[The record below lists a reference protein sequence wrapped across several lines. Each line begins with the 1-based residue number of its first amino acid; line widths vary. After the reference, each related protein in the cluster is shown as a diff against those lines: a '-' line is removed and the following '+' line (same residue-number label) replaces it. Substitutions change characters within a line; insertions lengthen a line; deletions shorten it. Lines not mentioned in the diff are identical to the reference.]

1 VEQSFEGADFM
12 IPESVASRQQL
23 ILNELLK
30 LTDQGRKN
38 TEELSLIRVE
48 LGLHNGALHG
58 RLPSLEGDIARQD
71 LRIDKLDLRLGM
83 IEKSEN
89 EDAGKEKLKNVI
101 FSLLGGSASGAMITM
116 GYHLL
121 QSGFRR

>member
-1 VEQSFEGADFM
+1 MTQSFEGGDFM
-12 IPESVASRQQL
+12 IPESVTSRQQL

-71 LRIDKLDLRLGM
+71 LRIDKLDMRLGI
-83 IEKSEN
+83 IEKSESEN
-89 EDAGKEKLKNVI
+89 AGKQKLKAVI
-101 FSLLGGSASGAMITM
+101 ISLLGGSASGAIITM
-116 GYHLL
+116 AYHLS
-121 QSGFRR
+121 QSGVGR

>member
-1 VEQSFEGADFM
+1 MTPGFEGGDFM

-38 TEELSLIRVE
+38 TEELSMIRVE

-58 RLPSLEGDIARQD
+58 RLPSLEGDIARQG
-71 LRIDKLDLRLGM
+71 LRIDKLDMRVGM
-83 IEKSEN
+83 IEKSES
-89 EDAGKEKLKNVI
+89 EDAGKQKLKSVI
-101 FSLLGGSASGAMITM
+101 LSLLGGSASGAIITM
-116 GYHLL
+116 AYHLL
-121 QSGFRR
+121 HGGAGR

>member
-1 VEQSFEGADFM
+1 MTQGFEGGDFM
-12 IPESVASRQQL
+12 IPEPVASRQQL

-58 RLPSLEGDIARQD
+58 RLPSLEGDITRQD
-71 LRIDKLDLRLGM
+71 LRIDKLDMRLG
-83 IEKSEN
+83 ILEKSES
-89 EDAGKEKLKNVI
+89 EDAGKQKLKSVI
-101 FSLLGGSASGAMITM
+101 LSLLGGSASGAMITM
-116 GYHLL
+116 AYHWL
-121 QSGFRR
+121 QGGVGR

>member
-1 VEQSFEGADFM
+1 MAQNYEGGDFM

-38 TEELSLIRVE
+38 TEELGLIRVE

-58 RLPSLEGDIARQD
+58 RLPSLEGDIASQD
-71 LRIDKLDLRLGM
+71 LRIDKLDMRLAAL
-83 IEKSEN
+83 EKSESEN
-89 EDAGKEKLKNVI
+89 AGKQKLKAAI
-101 FSLLGGSASGAMITM
+101 ISLLGGSASGAIITM
-116 GYHLL
+116 AYHLS
-121 QSGFRR
+121 QGIGR

>member
-1 VEQSFEGADFM
+1 MTPGFEGGEFK
-12 IPESVASRQQL
+12 IPEGSATRQQL

-58 RLPSLEGDIARQD
+58 RLPSLQGDISKQD
-71 LRIDKLDLRLGM
+71 LRIDKLDMRLVM
-83 IEKSEN
+83 LEKSES
-89 EDAGKEKLKNVI
+89 ESAGKDKLKAVI
-101 FSLLGGSASGAMITM
+101 ISLLGGSASGAIITLV
-116 GYHLL
+116 YHLS
-121 QSGFRR
+121 QGGVQR

>member
-1 VEQSFEGADFM
+1 MTQSFEGGDFM

-71 LRIDKLDLRLGM
+71 QRIDKMDMRLGI
-83 IEKSEN
+83 IEKSESEN
-89 EDAGKEKLKNVI
+89 AGKQKLKAVI
-101 FSLLGGSASGAMITM
+101 ISLVGGSASGAIITM
-116 GYHLL
+116 AYHLS
-121 QSGFRR
+121 QSGVGR

>member
-1 VEQSFEGADFM
+1 M

-71 LRIDKLDLRLGM
+71 LRIDKLDMRLGLM
-83 IEKSEN
+83 EKSES
-89 EDAGKEKLKNVI
+89 EDAGKQKLKNVI
-101 FSLLGGSASGAMITM
+101 FSLLGGSASGAIITM
-116 GYHLL
+116 AYHLS
-121 QSGFRR
+121 QGGAGR

>member
-1 VEQSFEGADFM
+1 MTQSFETGDFM

-23 ILNELLK
+23 ILNELLT

-58 RLPSLEGDIARQD
+58 RLPTLQGDIARQD
-71 LRIDKLDLRLGM
+71 LRIDKLDIRLATM
-83 IEKSEN
+83 EKSESEN
-89 EDAGKEKLKNVI
+89 AGKQKLKAVI
-101 FSLLGGSASGAMITM
+101 ISLLGGSASGAIITM
-116 GYHLL
+116 AYHL
-121 QSGFRR
+121 SHGVGR

>member
-1 VEQSFEGADFM
+1 M

-58 RLPSLEGDIARQD
+58 RLPSLEGDIARQG
-71 LRIDKLDLRLGM
+71 LRIDKLDMRVGM
-83 IEKSEN
+83 IEKSES
-89 EDAGKEKLKNVI
+89 EDAGKQKLKSVI
-101 FSLLGGSASGAMITM
+101 LSLLGGSASGAIITM
-116 GYHLL
+116 AYHLL
-121 QSGFRR
+121 HGGAGR

>member
-1 VEQSFEGADFM
+1 MTQSFEGGDFM

-71 LRIDKLDLRLGM
+71 LRIDKLDMRLGM
-83 IEKSEN
+83 MEKSES
-89 EDAGKEKLKNVI
+89 EDAGKQKLKSVI
-101 FSLLGGSASGAMITM
+101 LSLLGGSASGAIITM
-116 GYHLL
+116 AYHLL
-121 QSGFRR
+121 QGGVGR

>member
-1 VEQSFEGADFM
+1 MTQNFEAGDFM
-12 IPESVASRQQL
+12 IPEPGVSRQQL

-38 TEELSLIRVE
+38 TEELSMIRVE

-71 LRIDKLDLRLGM
+71 LRLDKLDIRVGM
-83 IEKSEN
+83 IEKSES
-89 EDAGKEKLKNVI
+89 EDAGKQKLKSAV

-116 GYHLL
+116 AYHLMH
-121 QSGFRR
+121 GGAGR

>member
-1 VEQSFEGADFM
+1 MAQSFEGGDFM

-71 LRIDKLDLRLGM
+71 LRIDKLDMRVGM
-83 IEKSEN
+83 IEKSES
-89 EDAGKEKLKNVI
+89 EDAGKQKLKSVI
-101 FSLLGGSASGAMITM
+101 LSLLGGSASGAIITM
-116 GYHLL
+116 AYHLVH
-121 QSGFRR
+121 GGAGR

>member
-1 VEQSFEGADFM
+1 MTQSFEGGDFM
-12 IPESVASRQQL
+12 IPESLTTRQQL

-58 RLPSLEGDIARQD
+58 RLPSLEGDITRQD
-71 LRIDKLDLRLGM
+71 LRIDKLDMRLGI
-83 IEKSEN
+83 IEKSES
-89 EDAGKEKLKNVI
+89 EDAGKQKLKSVI
-101 FSLLGGSASGAMITM
+101 LSLLGGSASAAMITM
-116 GYHLL
+116 AYHWL
-121 QSGFRR
+121 QGGVGR

>member
-1 VEQSFEGADFM
+1 MAQTFEGGDFM

-71 LRIDKLDLRLGM
+71 LRIDKLDMRLGIM
-83 IEKSEN
+83 EKSAS
-89 EDAGKEKLKNVI
+89 EDAGKQKLKSVI
-101 FSLLGGSASGAMITM
+101 LSLLGGSASGAMITM
-116 GYHLL
+116 AYHLL
-121 QSGFRR
+121 QNGVGR

>member
-1 VEQSFEGADFM
+1 MAQSFEGGDFM

-38 TEELSLIRVE
+38 TEELGLIRVE

-71 LRIDKLDLRLGM
+71 LRIDKIDMRVGI
-83 IEKSEN
+83 IEKSESEN
-89 EDAGKEKLKNVI
+89 AGKQKLKAVI
-101 FSLLGGSASGAMITM
+101 ISLLGGSASGAIITM
-116 GYHLL
+116 AYHLS
-121 QSGFRR
+121 QGGAGR

>member
-1 VEQSFEGADFM
+1 MAQNFEGGDFI
-12 IPESVASRQQL
+12 IPEAGVSRQQL

-38 TEELSLIRVE
+38 TEELSMIRVE

-71 LRIDKLDLRLGM
+71 LRLDKLDMRVGM
-83 IEKSEN
+83 MEKAES
-89 EDAGKEKLKNVI
+89 EDAGKQKLKGVI
-101 FSLLGGSASGAMITM
+101 FSLLGGSASGAMITVA
-116 GYHLL
+116 YHLMH
-121 QSGFRR
+121 GGAGR

>member
-1 VEQSFEGADFM
+1 MPQNFEGGDFM
-12 IPESVASRQQL
+12 IPESVGSRQQL

-58 RLPSLEGDIARQD
+58 RLPSLQGDITKQD
-71 LRIDKLDLRLGM
+71 LRIDKLDMRLALL
-83 IEKSEN
+83 EKSESEN
-89 EDAGKEKLKNVI
+89 AGKQKLKAVI
-101 FSLLGGSASGAMITM
+101 ISLLGGSASGAMITLA
-116 GYHLL
+116 YHFS
-121 QSGFRR
+121 QGVGR

>member
-1 VEQSFEGADFM
+1 MTQSFEGGDFM
-12 IPESVASRQQL
+12 FPEPVASRQQL

-58 RLPSLEGDIARQD
+58 RLPSLEGDITRQD
-71 LRIDKLDLRLGM
+71 LRIDKLDMRLGI
-83 IEKSEN
+83 IEKSES
-89 EDAGKEKLKNVI
+89 EDAGKQKLKSVI
-101 FSLLGGSASGAMITM
+101 LSLLGGSASGAMITM
-116 GYHLL
+116 AYHWL
-121 QSGFRR
+121 QGGVGQ

>member
-1 VEQSFEGADFM
+1 MAQNLEGGDFM

-30 LTDQGRKN
+30 LTNQGRKN

-58 RLPSLEGDIARQD
+58 RLPSLQGDITKQD
-71 LRIDKLDLRLGM
+71 LRIDKLDMRLAAL
-83 IEKSEN
+83 EKLESEN
-89 EDAGKEKLKNVI
+89 AGKQKLKAVI
-101 FSLLGGSASGAMITM
+101 ISLLGGSASGAIITM
-116 GYHLL
+116 AYHLS
-121 QSGFRR
+121 QGVGR

>member
-1 VEQSFEGADFM
+1 MAQSFEGGDFM

-71 LRIDKLDLRLGM
+71 LRIDKMDMRLGI
-83 IEKSEN
+83 IEKSESEN
-89 EDAGKEKLKNVI
+89 AGKQKLKAVI
-101 FSLLGGSASGAMITM
+101 ISLLGGSASGAIITM
-116 GYHLL
+116 AYHLS
-121 QSGFRR
+121 QSGVGR

>member
-1 VEQSFEGADFM
+1 MTQSFEGGDFM
-12 IPESVASRQQL
+12 IPESVTSRQQL

-71 LRIDKLDLRLGM
+71 LRIDKMDMRLGI
-83 IEKSEN
+83 IEKSESEN
-89 EDAGKEKLKNVI
+89 AGKQKLKAVI
-101 FSLLGGSASGAMITM
+101 ISLLGGSASGAIITM
-116 GYHLL
+116 AYHLS
-121 QSGFRR
+121 QSGVGR